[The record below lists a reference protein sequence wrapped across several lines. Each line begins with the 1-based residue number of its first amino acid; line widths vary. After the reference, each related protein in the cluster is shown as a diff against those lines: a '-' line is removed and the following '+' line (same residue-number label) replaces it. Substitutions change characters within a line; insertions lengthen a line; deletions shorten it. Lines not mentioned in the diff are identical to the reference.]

1 MSWLGGGTTQRDR
14 LFVTVESVDV
24 TLPCWWRRSHTVG
37 LVPCGWEVHLVQVNV
52 PRTRFPSA
60 WLLQQMQGAHTQYAD
75 VGIPGGCLD
84 TDMFRGGRQD
94 TLLQLHLPDANL
106 VTKKAGSLI
115 PKLKHWS
122 CTKAGKSYL
131 ATDLE
136 GRCWSFPFK
145 RILSG
150 TWNISS
156 IEDWW
161 LAIAVFDCWFPPTC
175 IPYICPPASSTMCGS
190 PLREVA
196 VSDLTFY
203 WSKYY
208 SILSIWDI
216 FLRVCASNILA

>member
-1 MSWLGGGTTQRDR
+1 MSACDKVWKMWSKRNTKGSLAIQMSWLGGGTTQRDR
-14 LFVTVESVDV
+14 LFVTMESVGV

-60 WLLQQMQGAHTQYAD
+60 WLLQQMQGAHTKYTD

-94 TLLQLHLPDANL
+94 TLLQLHLPDAKL
-106 VTKKAGSLI
+106 VTKEAGRKI

-150 TWNISS
+150 T
-156 IEDWW
+156 
-161 LAIAVFDCWFPPTC
+161 
-175 IPYICPPASSTMCGS
+175 
-190 PLREVA
+190 
-196 VSDLTFY
+196 
-203 WSKYY
+203 
-208 SILSIWDI
+208 
-216 FLRVCASNILA
+216 

>member
-1 MSWLGGGTTQRDR
+1 MWSKRNTKGFPCHPDELTGRRDNTKR
-14 LFVTVESVDV
+14 SFVCHDGIRWC

-94 TLLQLHLPDANL
+94 TLLQLHLPDAKL
-106 VTKKAGSLI
+106 VTKEAGRKI

-122 CTKAGKSYL
+122 CTIAGRSYL

-150 TWNISS
+150 T
-156 IEDWW
+156 
-161 LAIAVFDCWFPPTC
+161 
-175 IPYICPPASSTMCGS
+175 
-190 PLREVA
+190 
-196 VSDLTFY
+196 
-203 WSKYY
+203 
-208 SILSIWDI
+208 
-216 FLRVCASNILA
+216 